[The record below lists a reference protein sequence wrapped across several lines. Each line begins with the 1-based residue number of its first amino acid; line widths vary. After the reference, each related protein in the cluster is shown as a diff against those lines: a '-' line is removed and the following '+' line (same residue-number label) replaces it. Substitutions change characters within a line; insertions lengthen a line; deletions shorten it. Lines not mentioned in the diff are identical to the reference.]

1 MERMKRAWKKVP
13 VAVRKPLILV
23 IGTVVVT
30 GGVILLPLPGP
41 GWVIIFFGF
50 AILATEF
57 AFAERLRDWMV
68 KQVKGWIVYVRRAWQ
83 EKRLKPTKKP

>member
-1 MERMKRAWKKVP
+1 MERLGKWWKSVP
-13 VAVRKPLILV
+13 KPVRQSLV
-23 IGTVVVT
+23 LVLGTFIVL

-57 AFAERLRDWMV
+57 SFAERVRDGLIDALKSIVFALRKWWKSV
-68 KQVKGWIVYVRRAWQ
+68 Q
-83 EKRLKPTKKP
+83 KRF